1 MLMEREPPAHQ
12 RALLRELAYLFGPEV
27 GPELQTHGYSFAER
41 LAGDEELVA
50 EICKR
55 FEAARSEGRFP
66 VLSALLTE
74 TSGEDLEEFFRSGW
88 SHMALPPR
96 ESSIRRPWDLSPWD
110 GDLEA
115 YREDLYAGMAF
126 GMHDM
131 RAFAREW
138 LEELLRVGYYGM
150 EESLGLPLKQRPG
163 DFFAPPKPLPLYG
176 SAYPTR
182 IAETGQTIWIRL
194 DGPRSP
200 ERGYREISVSDEPL
214 RTDAAIVAAL
224 TALEGRPFDL
234 AALRRV
240 LAVGLPLRGESFWDR
255 WKRVLEDRHTEEG
268 LRRSLRELGHHQ
280 ALDYALMLLR
290 YHRSGFDDLPTED
303 RANLVADACAHTNE
317 LLEALR
323 KLVAFLEHGQLHF
336 REPAAIKV
344 ASKDIAAA
352 VLRDVDGLTNREIGE
367 RLCVPL
373 PTDFQIKADHPT
385 VRKMVGR
392 GRRALKAA
400 LGEDGWKEQVR
411 AMKEEAEA
419 WRSRSPVQRQAELEA
434 EALGVPYE
442 EVLRRLEEGSRRSSE
457 ESKHGIR
464 EGVAF

>member
-1 MLMEREPPAHQ
+1 MGWKPPAYQ
-12 RALLRELAYLFGPEV
+12 RALLKELAYMFGPEV
-27 GPELQTHGYSFAER
+27 GPEIQTHGHSFAER
-41 LAGDEELVA
+41 LVGDEELVA

-55 FEAARSEGRFP
+55 FEATRSEGRFP

-74 TSGEDLEEFFRSGW
+74 TSDKDLEEFFRSGW
-88 SHMALPPR
+88 AQMVLPPR
-96 ESSIRRPWDLSPWD
+96 ESSMRQPWDLSPWD

-150 EESLGLPLKQRPG
+150 EESLGLPLKQRSG
-163 DFFAPPKPLPLYG
+163 DFFAPPIPLPLYG
-176 SAYPTR
+176 KAYPTR

-224 TALEGRPFDL
+224 SALEGKPLDL
-234 AALRRV
+234 GTLRRV
-240 LAVGLPLRGESFWDR
+240 LAIGLPLRGESFYDR
-255 WKRVLEDRHTEEG
+255 WKRALEDRHNEEE
-268 LRRSLRELGHHQ
+268 LQRSLRELPHHQ
-280 ALDYALMLLR
+280 ALDYVLMLLR
-290 YHRSGFDDLPTED
+290 YHRPGFDNLPIED

-323 KLVAFLEHGQLHF
+323 KLVIFLEHG
-336 REPAAIKV
+336 RPNYRGPAAIKV

-352 VLRDVDGLTNREIGE
+352 VLRDVDRLTNREIGD
-367 RLCVPL
+367 RLCVPV
-373 PTDFQIKADHPT
+373 PTDFRIKADHPT

-400 LGEDGWKEQVR
+400 LGEDGWKAQVR
-411 AMKEEAEA
+411 AMKDEAKR
-419 WRSRSPVQRQAELEA
+419 WRSKSTIQHQAELEV
-434 EALGVPYE
+434 EALDVPYD
-442 EVLRRLEEGSRRSSE
+442 EVLRSLEEESRQSSE
-457 ESKHGIR
+457 ESEHRIQ
-464 EGVAF
+464 EETAF